1 MNTRKIT
8 DRRYN
13 TRYAFQC
20 HDQSQSGFIG
30 SIGRNTRLPLNKQ
43 SRFTCL

>member
-30 SIGRNTRLPLNKQ
+30 NMKVLAITFANGLTH
-43 SRFTCL
+43 